1 MAPIFLQWQLW
12 HVLGKPFNYSV
23 VNRYGTRLQGL
34 LEARLLRNPQH
45 GAFIDGCTHHCT
57 SCSAPGED
65 SWNGK
70 HIKSTQEQITPAE
83 AFRRWY
89 SRGGG
94 IPGISSSSSNRSG
107 ANNSSS
113 DGGELPWVSSPSVS
127 KVQSDNNNDISSTDK
142 TAVSSK
148 DKDHGHGRSR
158 SARRRRSLSVNAS
171 GNEDKEQQSQL
182 HQVLPQRSV
191 VQSEISMLSG
201 VDQGMTIA
209 SKDGRVFV
217 QVAEY
222 PCHNCCVCRP

>member
-1 MAPIFLQWQLW
+1 M
-12 HVLGKPFNYSV
+12 GKPFNYSV

-94 IPGISSSSSNRSG
+94 IAGISSSSSSRSG

-113 DGGELPWVSSPSVS
+113 DGSELSVLSSSVS
-127 KVQSDNNNDISSTDK
+127 KIPSDNNNEVSSTDK
-142 TAVSSK
+142 TSLSGSSSNGNNSNNK
-148 DKDHGHGRSR
+148 DKDHAHSRNRSV
-158 SARRRRSLSVNAS
+158 RRRRSTLSVNTS
-171 GNEDKEQQSQL
+171 GNEVKEQHPLPQ
-182 HQVLPQRSV
+182 QVLPQRSV
-191 VQSEISMLSG
+191 IQSEVSASSG
-201 VDQGMTIA
+201 VDQGMTVS

-217 QVAEY
+217 QIAEY